1 MLQTDPSSIVPSSQE
16 IQHVTREVLSR
27 PEFQT
32 SSGWETWINTAADW
46 LDDALQVLA
55 LWSQTHPIWRWVL
68 FALLSVLLV
77 LVLVHLVRL
86 LRADLAPERQRERR
100 RFAALGGGENTMEE
114 PSPPWQQTLLEV
126 RQALHQDDGYRA
138 IWLLHRYF
146 LAVLDDREVLTFSSW
161 KTNADYLQECPRT
174 SPSYRLLSEMTAAYE
189 HIVYAHRSVPLHAI
203 AALLARVEDEQNS
216 HRS

>member
-1 MLQTDPSSIVPSSQE
+1 MLRPDPSTIVPLPQE

-32 SSGWETWINTAADW
+32 SSGWETWLNTAADW
-46 LDDALQVLA
+46 LDDTSQALA
-55 LWSQTHPIWRWVL
+55 LWAQTHPTWRWVL
-68 FALLSVLLV
+68 FTMLSVVLV
-77 LVLVHLVRL
+77 LFLVHLVRL
-86 LRADLAPERQRERR
+86 LRADFAPERQRRRR
-100 RFAALGGGENTMEE
+100 RFAALGGSENIAEG
-114 PSPPWQQTLLEV
+114 PSLPWQQMLLEV
-126 RQALHQDDGYRA
+126 RQALHQGDGYRA

-146 LAVLDDREVLTFSSW
+146 LAVLDDREVLTFRSW

-174 SPSYRLLSEMTAAYE
+174 SPSYRLLSDMTAAYE
-189 HIVYAHRSVPLHAI
+189 HVVYAHRSVPLHAI

>member
-1 MLQTDPSSIVPSSQE
+1 MLRTDPSSIVPSPQE

-32 SSGWETWINTAADW
+32 SSAWETWLNTAADW
-46 LDDALQVLA
+46 LDDVWQALA
-55 LWSQTHPIWRWVL
+55 LWSQTHPTWRWVL
-68 FALLSVLLV
+68 FTLLSVLLV
-77 LVLVHLVRL
+77 LLLVHLVRL
-86 LRADLAPERQRERR
+86 LRADLAPDRQRGR
-100 RFAALGGGENTMEE
+100 RFAALGGGEKTTEG
-114 PSPPWQQTLLEV
+114 PSPPWQQALLEV
-126 RQALHQDDGYRA
+126 RQALHQGDGYRA

-146 LAVLDDREVLTFSSW
+146 LAVLDDREVLTFRSW

-174 SPSYRLLSEMTAAYE
+174 SPSYRLLSDMTAAYE

-203 AALLARVEDEQNS
+203 AALLARVENEQNS